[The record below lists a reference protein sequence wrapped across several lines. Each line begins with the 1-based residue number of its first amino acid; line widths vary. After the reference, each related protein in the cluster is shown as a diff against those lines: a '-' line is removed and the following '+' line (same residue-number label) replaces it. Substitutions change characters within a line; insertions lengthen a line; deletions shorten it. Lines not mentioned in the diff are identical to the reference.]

1 MIVFYCSTTVV
12 LWTLSS
18 SCGGDVGH
26 VVGRDVS
33 DCHSHWCWQHPL
45 LGLQGFRVVGESGRL
60 DDRVGGIIPCTQVKP
75 VISSIDI

>member
-1 MIVFYCSTTVV
+1 M
-12 LWTLSS
+12 LWSLSS

-60 DDRVGGIIPCTQVKP
+60 DDRVGGDHPLHTG
-75 VISSIDI
+75 